1 MTVSTHFYATR
12 IKRLIALI
20 GLCVYLFVGMTS
32 PEAASAFLLQVEGP
46 HEVSVVNDFSGQAAV
61 VFHHHH
67 LSKGQDDTVFH
78 QSHHQVEP
86 DHVYVFPKRADQTS
100 SISEGHQLA
109 FKPLFIELH
118 EFCLSAVPLKI
129 MGVGNPELLAQ
140 PPPGLLLATELRR
153 FTVLLL

>member
-1 MTVSTHFYATR
+1 MTVSTHFYASR
-12 IKRLIALI
+12 IKRLIALM
-20 GLCVYLFVGMTS
+20 GLCVYLFVGITT

-67 LSKGQDDTVFH
+67 LNMGQDDAAFH
-78 QSHHQVEP
+78 QHHHQVEP

-100 SISEGHQLA
+100 SVSEGYQFE
-109 FKPLFIELH
+109 FKPLFLELH
-118 EFCLSAVPLKI
+118 AFCSPAIPAKI
-129 MGVGNPELLAQ
+129 MGVGNPKLLAQ
-140 PPPGLLLATELRR
+140 PPPRRSLATELRR